1 MFSVALV
8 VAAAD
13 RNLFAIVLNKSC
25 IALPGAQ
32 ECDATTAGYMTLAGQ
47 IKAFEK

>member
-1 MFSVALV
+1 MFSVALG

-32 ECDATTAGYMTLAGQ
+32 ECDATTAGYLALAGP
-47 IKAFEK
+47 INVFEK